1 MIALLLLTANLVAIG
16 VLSFAMFPRRQHR
29 TEVILL
35 LFSVNVLTFAA
46 TTLLSVTSVIAAVQ
60 VAAALAV
67 SLAGLLGLVHL
78 QLTKLR
84 TRDVLYAAA
93 ALAVGFA
100 AGLTTVVP
108 FAQLAAVLVT
118 IAATGLLDWAPT
130 VAARAS
136 GRNAQAQAQA
146 HAQTQAFAETQWQA
160 HTQARPFAEPQA
172 QQPAGSSAEPQPA
185 PQRPH
190 ADTLTFAFD
199 DAEPATLPLD
209 FIPVPAAP
217 RAPEPTP
224 EPRHKKPVIP
234 VFLPPITA
242 PERVK

>member
-84 TRDVLYAAA
+84 TRDVLFAAA

-118 IAATGLLDWAPT
+118 IAATGLLDWALT

-136 GRNAQAQAQA
+136 GRNAQAQA
-146 HAQTQAFAETQWQA
+146 HAQTQPFAETQWQA
-160 HTQARPFAEPQA
+160 HTQARPF
-172 QQPAGSSAEPQPA
+172 AEPQPA

-234 VFLPPITA
+234 VVLPPITA

>member
-16 VLSFAMFPRRQHR
+16 VLSFAMFPRRRHR

-46 TTLLSVTSVIAAVQ
+46 TTLLSVTSVIAAVE

-67 SLAGLLGLVHL
+67 SLAGLLGLVHF

-100 AGLTTVVP
+100 AGLMTIVP

-118 IAATGLLDWAPT
+118 IAATGLLDWALA

-136 GRNAQAQAQA
+136 GAK
-146 HAQTQAFAETQWQA
+146 AQTQAHSQSN
-160 HTQARPFAEPQA
+160 AEPHLA
-172 QQPAGSSAEPQPA
+172 T
-185 PQRPH
+185 QRPH